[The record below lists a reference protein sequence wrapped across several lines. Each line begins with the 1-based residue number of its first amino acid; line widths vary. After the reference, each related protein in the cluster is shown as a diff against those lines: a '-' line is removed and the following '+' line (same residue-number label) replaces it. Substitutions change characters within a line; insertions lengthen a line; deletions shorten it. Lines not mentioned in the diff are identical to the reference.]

1 MPEGRAS
8 ASVRPWFQRLVEA
21 IPGPTL
27 GAVALIA
34 AGFAVLQGAILG
46 SVHWV
51 CAPLPPLGWP
61 DVGEALARSGVLACT
76 IWMGWFVVRG
86 FAADLAALRPATSCS
101 DAEFERLLGSLPRFS
116 RRGLVLASL
125 AGALVPLLL
134 FRRDDVPRLL
144 GGESVALRVLVNFCY
159 LTIFY
164 ATALPLLYV
173 VGVSVLR
180 MWRFGR
186 DLVRVDLL
194 DLAALQ
200 PFARF
205 GLRPAFLLNLGA
217 GLIVLDVVVRTPQN
231 TPSALLMFAP
241 VALLGLAALLL
252 PCGSVR
258 GQVRQAKVAELGR
271 LRSALGG
278 DPDALRGSPL
288 AAEAGRLSTVD
299 LVVWRDRV
307 EALREWPFD
316 ASVLRRFGLYL
327 LIPLASWVG
336 AALVERL
343 VDRLF

>member
-1 MPEGRAS
+1 MAS
-8 ASVRPWFQRLVEA
+8 VAVRPWFQRLVEA

-27 GAVALIA
+27 GAVAVIA
-34 AGFAVLQGAILG
+34 AGFTLLQAAILA
-46 SVHWV
+46 SVLWV
-51 CAPLPPLGWP
+51 CAPPPPLGWL
-61 DVGEALARSGVLACT
+61 DVGEAVVRSGVLACT
-76 IWMGWFVVRG
+76 IWMGCFVVRG
-86 FAADLAALRPATSCS
+86 FAADLAAVRPATSCS
-101 DAEFERLLGSLPRFS
+101 EAEFERLLDSLPRFP
-116 RRGLVLASL
+116 RWGLVAASL
-125 AGALVPLLL
+125 AGALIPLLL
-134 FRRDDVPRLL
+134 FRRDVMPRLL
-144 GGESVALRVLVNFCY
+144 GGDSVAFRDLVNFVY
-159 LTIFY
+159 LTVFY
-164 ATALPLLYV
+164 AMALPLLYV
-173 VGVSVLR
+173 VGLSVHR

-186 DLVRVDLL
+186 DHVRVDLL

-217 GLIVLDVVVRTPQN
+217 GLIVLDVVIRTPEN
-231 TPSALLMFAP
+231 TPFALLMFAP

-258 GQVRQAKVAELGR
+258 GLVREAKLAELGR
-271 LRSALGG
+271 VRSALGG
-278 DPDALRGSPL
+278 DPNALRESPL

-316 ASVLRRFGLYL
+316 AAALRRFGLYL